1 MLVLDIVKR
10 LKLIISN
17 LSNTHVLRTEFGMI
31 GSNCT
36 LEYPCHVESPSNVEI
51 EENVN
56 IRYGLQIINSKTE
69 HVVIKRNTT
78 LAPNVTIVT
87 NNHVPTVGV
96 PIFLLTSSHVNDK
109 STDVVIEED
118 CWVGTGAKLLSG
130 SRLGRG
136 CIVGAGSIVT
146 KEVPP
151 YAVVAGIPAK
161 IIAARFTK
169 EQILEHEAILYSE
182 ENRLSISFVNKIFE
196 SFFDGLKTIGK
207 PAITDEK
214 MLGLIENIE
223 GLKHYIKEMQPNG

>member
-1 MLVLDIVKR
+1 MKVFDKIIR
-10 LKLIISN
+10 LKLWLDN
-17 LSNTHVLRTEFGMI
+17 LPNTHVRKSEFKSFGRN
-31 GSNCT
+31 SR
-36 LEYPCHVESPSNVEI
+36 LEYPCHVESPASVVV

-56 IRYGLQIINSKTE
+56 IRYGLQIINTKTE
-69 HVVIKRNTT
+69 HVIIKRNTT

-182 ENRLSISFVNKIFE
+182 ENRLSISFVNKLFE

-223 GLKHYIKEMQPNG
+223 GLKHYIKEKQPNG